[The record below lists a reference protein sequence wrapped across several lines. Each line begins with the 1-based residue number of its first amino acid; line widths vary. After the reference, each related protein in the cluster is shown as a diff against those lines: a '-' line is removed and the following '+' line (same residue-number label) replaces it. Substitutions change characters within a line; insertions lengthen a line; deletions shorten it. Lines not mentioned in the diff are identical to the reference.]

1 MRALVL
7 VLLSAFAVFAEDPQT
22 ASSASATPLPDNLS
36 IPAQLSK
43 TLDTNKCKVGDV
55 IEMKTLEPVLLG
67 NNLVMPEKT
76 RLLGTI
82 IGAASRQDEKPSWV
96 LLVVERA
103 DWKEHS
109 IALHAFVSSQI
120 TVRVQTA
127 AQTNSTLDR
136 AMNLSD
142 TVQRRHARQ
151 LPQGA
156 AGLAPAGPMARTL
169 GDAGGAGIDPQQ
181 SVYQTL
187 DDLRILQDKQGRVFL
202 VSAKA
207 HLKLPSGTMFM
218 LRNQATAGDKEVDVT
233 RMAGIEH

>member
-7 VLLSAFAVFAEDPQT
+7 VLLSAFAVLAEDPQT
-22 ASSASATPLPDNLS
+22 APSASATPLPDNLS

-43 TLDTNKCKVGDV
+43 SLDTNKCKVGDV

-76 RLLGTI
+76 KLLGTI
-82 IGAASRQDEKPSWV
+82 VGAASRQDEKPSWI

-109 IALHAFVSSQI
+109 VALHAFVSSQI
-120 TVRVQTA
+120 TVRAETA
-127 AQTNSTLDR
+127 APTNSTLDR

-142 TVQRRHARQ
+142 TVQRRHVRQ

-156 AGLAPAGPMARTL
+156 GTTSAGPMARTL
-169 GDAGGAGIDPQQ
+169 GDAGGGGSDPQQ
-181 SVYQTL
+181 SGYQTL

-218 LRNQATAGDKEVDVT
+218 LRNQATAVDKEVDVT